1 MGNSPLSFSI
11 REIRVDDLNAAAE
24 LCFQAFWEHNVC
36 VGICPSVDF
45 QDVESARLM
54 IQQRL
59 LDPLA
64 DGIVAVNDRPRRVIA
79 VGFIHYGRKVNSV
92 TAVAVDPKASG
103 KGVGKAIMLAL
114 LEKSRKTEAVSIRLT
129 QSATNIKSFALYF
142 SIGFM
147 PVECLCNFCGN
158 LQPDQSAA
166 AALSVHL
173 NLDGLKVRQM
183 EEPDLKI
190 CSDLFNKALGYDRE
204 RELRATLSSS
214 QVWVVTKSGS
224 IQGFATGFNRT
235 GYIIATSEEACVAL
249 YCNASGYVFAN
260 VLCQLYPKI
269 LKWALAAK
277 LPLIRNAWIM
287 VRGEYQRPA
296 NGLVWAPGLH

>member
-1 MGNSPLSFSI
+1 
-11 REIRVDDLNAAAE
+11 
-24 LCFQAFWEHNVC
+24 
-36 VGICPSVDF
+36 
-45 QDVESARLM
+45 M

-59 LDPLA
+59 LDLLA
-64 DGIVAVNDRPRRVIA
+64 NGIVAVNDRPRRVIA

-142 SIGFM
+142 M

-173 NLDGLKVRQM
+173 NLDALKVRQM

-277 LPLIRNAWIM
+277 LPLIRYLNYNILFSYHN
-287 VRGEYQRPA
+287 VVENRRNTP
-296 NGLVWAPGLH
+296 LFS